1 MAANLGRIVAR
12 RLSTSPVVSS
22 ASAAHGHEGNIVI
35 CIRYFA
41 GSK

>member
-22 ASAAHGHEGNIVI
+22 AAGAHGHDGNIAI
-35 CIRYFA
+35 FILYFA
-41 GSK
+41 GA